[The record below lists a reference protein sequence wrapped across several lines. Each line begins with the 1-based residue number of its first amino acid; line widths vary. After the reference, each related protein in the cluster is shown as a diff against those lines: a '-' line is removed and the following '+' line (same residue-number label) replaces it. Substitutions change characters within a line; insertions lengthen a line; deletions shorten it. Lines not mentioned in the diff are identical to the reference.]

1 MAQATELPFLCIFL
15 GVVDKKAY
23 FCAVQA
29 IYCMKNA
36 ILRQKEELRYLTS
49 QIYQVRQPLEKVEPY
64 LESNVIKL
72 ITGPRRAGKSVFA
85 LQILKEKKFAYLNFD
100 DSALLDYFEESAVMQ
115 ALSEVYPGYTHL
127 LLDEVQNLDG
137 WDVWVS
143 KLKRNGVNIV
153 ITGSNARMLSSE
165 MATVLTGRY
174 IELEMLPFSMSE
186 CLKFRE
192 VNLCPVLPEE
202 KATLMIEADSY
213 MRTGGFPEISRNREI
228 AKSYIGSL
236 FDSIILKDVAKRHKI
251 RKTQELYTLADYLV
265 SNYCNQLSYNEMAE
279 NLGMNSVTTVK
290 KFCDYLAEPYLF
302 FYLPRFNS
310 KLRLMKKAP
319 RKIYIVD
326 NGFVLARSF
335 ELSSNRGR
343 QLENMVFIELNR
355 RGYKSEKSLFYY
367 RTKNDR
373 EIDFVTKDGNSIS
386 SLIQVSYEID
396 NSKTRE
402 RELKS
407 LYEASY
413 ELRCNKLLLIT
424 WDTEKTLEY
433 KDATIQV
440 VSVKNWFL
448 QGECNHSV

>member
-1 MAQATELPFLCIFL
+1 
-15 GVVDKKAY
+15 
-23 FCAVQA
+23 
-29 IYCMKNA
+29 MKNTVF
-36 ILRQKEELRYLTS
+36 LQKEELKYLTS
-49 QIYQVRQPLEKVEPY
+49 QMYQLRQPLEKVEPY

-85 LQILKEKKFAYLNFD
+85 LQILKGRNFAYLNFD
-100 DSALLDYFEESAVMQ
+100 DSSLLDKFEEDAVMQ
-115 ALSEVYPGYTHL
+115 ALSETYPGYTHL
-127 LLDEVQNLDG
+127 LLDEVQNLDN

-143 KLKRNGVNIV
+143 KLKRNGVNLV

-174 IELEMLPFSMSE
+174 VELEILPFSMSE
-186 CLKFRE
+186 CMRFRT
-192 VNLCPVLPEE
+192 VNVSPVLPEE

-213 MRTGGFPEISRNREI
+213 MRTGGFPEISKNRDI

-265 SNYCNQLSYNEMAE
+265 SNYCNQLSYNEVAE
-279 NLGMNSVTTVK
+279 NLGMSSVTTVK

-302 FYLPRFNS
+302 FYLPRFNC
-310 KLRLMKKAP
+310 KLKLMKKAP
-319 RKIYIVD
+319 RKIYIID

-335 ELSSNRGR
+335 ELSLNSGR
-343 QLENMVFIELNR
+343 QLENMIFIELNR

-373 EIDFVTKDGNSIS
+373 EIDFVTKEGSKVS
-386 SLIQVSYEID
+386 SLIQVSYEIE
-396 NSKTRE
+396 NAKTRE
-402 RELKS
+402 RELKA
-407 LYEASY
+407 LYEASK
-413 ELRCNKLLLIT
+413 ELKCNNLILIT
-424 WDTEKTLEY
+424 WDKDDTVEY
-433 KDATIQV
+433 KGAIIKV

-448 QGECNHSV
+448 PVDQQ